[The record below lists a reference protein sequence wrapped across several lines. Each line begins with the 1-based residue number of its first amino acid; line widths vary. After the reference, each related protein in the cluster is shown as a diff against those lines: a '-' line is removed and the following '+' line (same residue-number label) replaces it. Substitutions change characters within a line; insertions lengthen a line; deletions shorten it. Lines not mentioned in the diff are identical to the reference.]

1 MLLLEGIGTIV
12 FGLWV
17 VSQGTEPGASIMIL
31 IGLPIVLFGI
41 VLTFIGFARAM
52 KEETPDGSEPGPGQ
66 SQEEHG
72 HFPAIEDDVSFAE
85 PVERESLAREQDT
98 SAQTGHTGQER
109 QSRRN
114 SCPVCGTNY
123 GLIDLVGQPTM
134 CSKCWKKRTGG
145 SAR

>member
-17 VSQGTEPGASIMIL
+17 VSQGTEPGASIMII

-66 SQEEHG
+66 SKEKHG
-72 HFPAIEDDVSFAE
+72 RFPAIEDDVSFADA
-85 PVERESLAREQDT
+85 VERESLAREQDV
-98 SAQTGHTGQER
+98 SVRTGPAVHER
-109 QSRRN
+109 RSRRK
-114 SCPVCGTNY
+114 SCPECGENY

-134 CSKCWKKRTGG
+134 CSKCWKKSTGG